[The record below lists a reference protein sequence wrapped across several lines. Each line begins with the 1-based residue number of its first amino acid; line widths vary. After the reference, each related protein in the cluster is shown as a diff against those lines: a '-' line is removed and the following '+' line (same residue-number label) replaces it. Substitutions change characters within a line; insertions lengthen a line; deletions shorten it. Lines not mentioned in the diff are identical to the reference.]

1 MDQVMETAKP
11 TAANP
16 VVKARMLSHGT
27 MEVKDMAAARRF
39 YTEFLGL
46 DCFRHNKPAMMVS
59 KGGDWVIV
67 CVQVGAAAHPLNVLN
82 HWGIDVDTREEVDA
96 AHRAATEMKDTYGMK
111 KITTP
116 GDQHGTY
123 SFYIEDLDHNWWEI
137 QFFDGIQHEDMF
149 DFGDRFTDADLPD
162 AFK

>member
-1 MDQVMETAKP
+1 MDTVAQAVPTKGTAE
-11 TAANP
+11 NP
-16 VVKARMLSHGT
+16 VVKAQMLSHGT

-46 DCFRHNKPAMMVS
+46 ECFRHNKPAMMVR
-59 KGGDWVIV
+59 KGGEWVIV

-82 HWGIDVDTREEVDA
+82 HWGIDVHTREEVDA
-96 AHRAATEMKDTYGMK
+96 AYKAALALKDEYGMK

-123 SFYIEDLDHNWWEI
+123 SFYIEDMDSNWWEI
-137 QFFDGIQHEDMF
+137 QY
-149 DFGDRFTDADLPD
+149 ALPGHHSRVW
-162 AFK
+162 AQGEYKP